1 LEKNEAMLTLMVRPL
16 RQHWRLNLALL
27 LGLTLAATM
36 VAGLQIYADAIGTQG
51 LHQTIAS
58 YTAPPARNILISAS
72 EGTRLDESVYS
83 RVKEGLGDVLAERI
97 NVRQIKLPVYEPPPE
112 VGESRSPQKFQFVR
126 LWAFQD
132 LAQEVRAVEGRLPVY
147 EEAAP
152 PADST
157 LPSMLEVAVGV
168 DGIQRTGLTV
178 GEVVTITTSQGP
190 LAVNIVG
197 ILEPLEPK
205 ADRWWGDPATF
216 GLHVKLV
223 GRSLEIL
230 TVSLLVPPQA
240 MQDWLPDHDLSW
252 RLLVDSDRISAGNVQ
267 HIQETMTN
275 LQAQLRKQGAEL
287 HSRLPEILA
296 DVQARQIAMRV
307 TLLLLTAQAFFF
319 VLYVL
324 LTIASVL
331 LDRSSGEMA
340 IVACRGGTRWQIT
353 WVFALA
359 GLAWATVAALAGTL
373 MARDILSLWAGVTS
387 SPLPARFPPLS
398 WGLAL
403 AVAGLTWLG
412 MVLAAFL
419 RTARASFRPRHWPIS
434 SPDQA
439 AWQRLYLD
447 LILLVLGA
455 VLYWQLSRSGSFVMS
470 RLRTTPLADPFLLL
484 ASSVLL
490 VAVVLLFLRVLPYL
504 IGLLARILERSRA
517 LILPLGLARWAGAP
531 LQPNRLVLLVTLA
544 ASLIFF
550 SSTTVSSLRR
560 GQAETARYRSGAD
573 LRISARDPTA
583 EDALSSVGDLP
594 GVLAASPVIRTDALG
609 GYARTIDLMA
619 IDPSTFAQVVHY
631 PQDVDD
637 PPLLRWVQ
645 ALQGQMS
652 TGGMPAIVS
661 RSLLSSDDAVGD
673 LVSFTIG
680 GDELFFEIRAIADE
694 FPTLS
699 ESFVVTDLRA
709 LGQQIDLGLWY
720 FRSSEL
726 WLATEPSRHDALAQ
740 DPDLADRILANVQAE
755 LHSLESDAMAQGIVG
770 TFQGCSLALG
780 LFSVVGFLFIY
791 HFAARNRGYEFGLLR
806 AMGLA
811 QGQRVGLLV
820 VEGLLFV
827 AIGMLAGAGI
837 GYGLVSLTLP
847 YLSRAMAVSLG
858 GVGMDRLV
866 VDWPAV
872 LRLYGLLVSGY
883 LVAIG
888 LSLLSLVRTW
898 KAGALRLSEE

>member
-1 LEKNEAMLTLMVRPL
+1 VEE
-16 RQHWRLNLALL
+16 W
-27 LGLTLAATM
+27 
-36 VAGLQIYADAIGTQG
+36 
-51 LHQTIAS
+51 
-58 YTAPPARNILISAS
+58 
-72 EGTRLDESVYS
+72 
-83 RVKEGLGDVLAERI
+83 
-97 NVRQIKLPVYEPPPE
+97 
-112 VGESRSPQKFQFVR
+112 RSPQKFQFVR
-126 LWAFQD
+126 LWAFQN

-152 PADST
+152 LADPT

-168 DGIQRTGLTV
+168 DGIERTGLTV
-178 GEVVTITTSQGP
+178 GDVVTITTSQGP

-205 ADRWWGDPATF
+205 ADRWWGDPTTF

-230 TVSLLVPPQA
+230 TVSLFVPPQA
-240 MQDWLPDHDLSW
+240 MQAWFPDHDLSW

-275 LQAQLRKQGAEL
+275 LQVQLRKQGAEL

-307 TLLLLTAQAFFF
+307 TLLLLTGQAFTF

-353 WVFALA
+353 WVFALTS
-359 GLAWATVAALAGTL
+359 LALAIVAALVGTL
-373 MARDILSLWAGVTS
+373 MARGVLGLWAGMTS
-387 SPLPARFPPLS
+387 GPLLFRFPALS

-403 AVAGLTWLG
+403 AAAGLTWLG
-412 MVLAAFL
+412 MILAAYL
-419 RTARASFRPRHWPIS
+419 KTARTSFGPRHWPV
-434 SPDQA
+434 SPPAQA
-439 AWQRLYLD
+439 AWQRLSLD
-447 LILLVLGA
+447 LVLLVLGT

-490 VAVVLLFLRVLPYL
+490 MAAVLLFLRVLPYL
-504 IGLLARILERSRA
+504 LGLLARILERSRA

-544 ASLIFF
+544 TSLILF
-550 SSTTVSSLRR
+550 SSTFVSSLRR
-560 GQAETARYRSGAD
+560 GQAEAARYRSGAD
-573 LRISARDPTA
+573 LRLSARHPTA
-583 EDALSSVGDLP
+583 EDALSGVTDLP

-609 GYARTIDLMA
+609 GYVRTVDLMA
-619 IDPSTFAQVVHY
+619 IDPLTFAQVVHY

-637 PPLLRWVQ
+637 PPLLRWIQ
-645 ALQGQMS
+645 ALQSETS
-652 TGGMPAIVS
+652 TATLPAIVS
-661 RSLLSSDDAVGD
+661 RSLLSSDDAIGD

-680 GDELFFEIRAIADE
+680 GDELSFEIRAIADE

-699 ESFVVTDLRA
+699 EGFVVTDLRG
-709 LGQQIDLGLWY
+709 LGQQIDLSLWY

-726 WLATEPSRHDALAQ
+726 WLATEPSQHDALAQ
-740 DPDLADRILANVQAE
+740 DPDLADRILADVQAE
-755 LHSLESDAMAQGIVG
+755 LHSLQSDAMARGIMG
-770 TFQGCSLALG
+770 TFQACSLALG
-780 LFSVVGFLFIY
+780 FFSVVGFPFIY
-791 HFAARNRGYEFGLLR
+791 HFAARNRGYELGLLR

-811 QGQRVGLLV
+811 LWQRLGLLV

-827 AIGMLAGAGI
+827 GTGMLAGAGI
-837 GYGLVSLTLP
+837 GYGLVLLTLP

-858 GVGMDRLV
+858 EVRMDRIV
-866 VDWPAV
+866 VDWPGM
-872 LRLYGLLVSGY
+872 LRLYGTLFSAY

-888 LSLLSLVRTW
+888 LSLLILVRTW